1 MDPHRHRRIGQVDKG
16 DVPLPVVACSCKKR
30 YRLGC
35 TSHGRGAKK
44 VHGDQIAL
52 EALVGTYY
60 GEKDGKGEK
69 AVENLTFFR
78 EPSLHR

>member
-1 MDPHRHRRIGQVDKG
+1 MR
-16 DVPLPVVACSCKKR
+16 
-30 YRLGC
+30 C

-52 EALVGTYY
+52 EVLVSTYY
-60 GEKDGKGEK
+60 GKKDGKGEK

-78 EPSLHR
+78 VVAAPIAATTRERKDIKLQRRPRLK